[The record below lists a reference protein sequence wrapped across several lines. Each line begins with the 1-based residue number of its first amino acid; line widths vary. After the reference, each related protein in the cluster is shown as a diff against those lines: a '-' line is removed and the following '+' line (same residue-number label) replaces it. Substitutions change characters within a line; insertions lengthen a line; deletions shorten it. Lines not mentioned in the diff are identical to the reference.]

1 MNKKIITI
9 AEIVFALIF
18 VVILAVIMGTV
29 TNKGNSANTKLVDTL
44 EMTDG
49 TSLASYADGM
59 TVKGETVKTAISQIK
74 SIGGELKLQVFVDTL
89 ANSSYDTYDSEH
101 KYQISDTTSAKYIN
115 PSASFT
121 CWQMINNNGVVTG
134 LHFVQDDGTDT
145 SRDKPD
151 YHN

>member
-49 TSLASYADGM
+49 SSLSAYADGS
-59 TVKGETVKTAISQIK
+59 TVKGESVRSAISQIK
-74 SIGGELKLQVFVDTL
+74 SIGGELKLTVTVKTKM
-89 ANSSYDTYDSEH
+89 SSTEVYSESR
-101 KYQISDTTSAKYIN
+101 KYSQTNTTAADYIN
-115 PSASFT
+115 PSASFKCSQDKNT
-121 CWQMINNNGVVTG
+121 NNVITG
-134 LHFVQDDGTDT
+134 LTFTQQ
-145 SRDKPD
+145 
-151 YHN
+151 